1 MPKPLQVNWSAMK
14 ADYVEHGMSLSDI
27 AKRYAINRNTLGNH
41 AKRYKWNDD
50 RLKRRYN
57 PYLTEPLETFSS
69 DDLANK
75 DPVELIQEQCLRI
88 VRSGLDKIESGMLAL
103 NPKDAQ
109 GIRQYTTSL
118 RDLQAVAGAYNGLT
132 AKEMIARIENLI
144 KGKTGDEDG
153 DTGVVVIPAVEIPG
167 ETAPTPSEDTPDGYS
182 DDE

>member
-1 MPKPLQVNWSAMK
+1 VNWAAMHD
-14 ADYVEHGMSLSDI
+14 DYVNHGMSLSDI

-50 RLKRRYN
+50 RLKRKYN
-57 PYLTEPLETFSS
+57 PYLTEPLETFS
-69 DDLANK
+69 DDELRDK
-75 DPVELIQEQCLRI
+75 DPVDIIRDQCLRI
-88 VRSGLDKIESGMLAL
+88 VRSGLDKVESGMLAL

-132 AKEMIARIENLI
+132 AKEMLARIDSLI
-144 KGKTGDEDG
+144 KGKAGDEDA

-167 ETAPTPSEDTPDGYS
+167 ETAPVPAEDTPIGYT